1 MWVLDLS
8 LIGIKICKVLN
19 PENSKQPKGFE
30 ILLKSTPWAI
40 LKYNFGL
47 KKKHSQLDNFYF
59 SMLWFKTKL

>member
-47 KKKHSQLDNFYF
+47 KKKTFPVGQFLFFNA
-59 SMLWFKTKL
+59 LI